1 MALPKLSTKD
11 MRTLSLA
18 GLGGALEF
26 YDFVIFVFFTKTLS
40 ALFFP
45 SDMPEWLAQL
55 QVYGIF
61 ASGYIARPVGGIIMA
76 HFGDLLGRKKM
87 FSLSVLLMALPTLF
101 IGLLPTYAHIGITA
115 PILLLILRVVQG
127 IAIGGEVP
135 AAWVFVAEHVPE
147 KRIGFACASL
157 TSGLTFGILIGSLM
171 GATIYTQLSPEDVL
185 SYGWR
190 IAFLVGGVFGFFAV
204 YLRGW
209 LKETPVFEA
218 MKEKKEISKEIPLK
232 MVLTNHRSSV
242 VLSMLVTWMLTAAI
256 MVLILM
262 TPTLVQNQFGISA
275 QDAFRGNNIA
285 SFCLVIGC
293 LVGGLVADK
302 IGYARALLFGS
313 LILFASNYALYLD
326 LVSGAAN
333 FIPLYALTGFTVGVV
348 GIVPTV
354 MIHSFPAYIRFS
366 GISFSYNMSYA
377 IFGALTPPL
386 ISYFSSHYGGMVPAH
401 YVALTTVVS
410 VIISIYLMRQAHRS
424 TL

>member
-1 MALPKLSTKD
+1 MTLPKLSSQD
-11 MRTLSLA
+11 IRTLGLA

-45 SDMPEWLAQL
+45 ADMPDWLAQL

-87 FSLSVLLMALPTLF
+87 FSLSVFLMALPTLF
-101 IGLLPTYAHIGITA
+101 IGLLPTYAHIGLCA
-115 PILLLILRVVQG
+115 PLLLLSLRIVQG

-157 TSGLTFGILIGSLM
+157 TSGLTLGILLGSLM
-171 GATIYTQLSPEDVL
+171 GRLIYTQLSPEDVL
-185 SYGWR
+185 SFGWR
-190 IAFLVGGVFGFFAV
+190 IPFILGGVFGFLAV
-204 YLRGW
+204 YLRKW

-218 MKEKKEISKEIPLK
+218 MKEKKQISREIPLRA
-232 MVLTNHRSSV
+232 VLRDHKAEV
-242 VLSMLVTWMLTAAI
+242 ILSMLVTWMLTAGI

-262 TPTLVQNQFGISA
+262 TPTIIQTQFKISA
-275 QDAFRGNNIA
+275 ADAFRGNNLA

-293 LVGGLVADK
+293 LMGGILADK
-302 IGYARALLFGS
+302 VGSAKALLLGS
-313 LILFASNYALYLD
+313 GTLLISNYALYLD
-326 LVSGAAN
+326 LTNGASN
-333 FIPLYALTGFTVGVV
+333 FLPLYALTGLMVGVV
-348 GIVPTV
+348 GVVPSV
-354 MIHSFPAYIRFS
+354 MIQAFPPVIRFS

-377 IFGALTPPL
+377 VFGALTPPL
-386 ISYFSSHYGGMVPAH
+386 ISYLSSRFGGLTPAH

-410 VIISIYLMRQAHRS
+410 MGASVYLLS
-424 TL
+424 KKKV